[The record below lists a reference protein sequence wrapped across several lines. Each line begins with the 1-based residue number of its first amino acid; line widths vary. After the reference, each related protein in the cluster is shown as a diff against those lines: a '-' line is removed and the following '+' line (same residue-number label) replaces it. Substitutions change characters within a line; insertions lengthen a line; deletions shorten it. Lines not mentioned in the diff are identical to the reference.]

1 MLSGT
6 YWRYGILRASL
17 PDSKRYDRTVFFGPQ
32 PKGAKKT
39 HAGERDSQPAG
50 SCGHPAAGLINL
62 RVPGILINRA
72 AGLTGRIELST
83 KEHFD
88 FTTHSQA
95 DPGTIPD

>member
-6 YWRYGILRASL
+6 YCRCGILRASL
-17 PDSKRYDRTVFFGPQ
+17 PDSKRYHRTIAFGPQ

-39 HAGERDSQPAG
+39 LAGERDRQPAG

-62 RVPGILINRA
+62 HAPGILITRA
-72 AGLTGRIELST
+72 AGLKGRIELST

-88 FTTHSQA
+88 LTTHSQA
-95 DPGTIPD
+95 GPETILD